1 MADSDAADSQL
12 TLEEVTV
19 SPPAWLDIPESA
31 STLILEGTAVLGV
44 VLVMIVG
51 MALVFR
57 RLRQRNETFGANSIK
72 ALGLVLFLPSLM
84 LLALV
89 ADFETETLAALLGV
103 VAGYVLSTTTDRS
116 HSAES
121 VSRPTRP
128 AGSAESTGRARGPA
142 RP

>member
-57 RLRQRNETFGANSIK
+57 RLRQRNEAFGANSIK

-116 HSAES
+116 NAAES
-121 VSRPTRP
+121 VSRPARP
-128 AGSAESTGRARGPA
+128 ASSAESTGRARGPA